1 MADEL
6 ERRQR
11 QSSDTTAPRAR
22 GEQQATTST
31 QSPASSELAL
41 DDPREGLEWLSSRE
55 QLAVDE
61 EGGRVRHAE
70 TKRLVHALLH
80 CGRMGPAREAAL
92 EARELQPHLLGI
104 RLELIGTGL
113 GRVGE
118 KRVVILPEL
127 PLVVGAPRRLG
138 CVPSLGM
145 ETVNRKVP
153 VHELHFLAVAGQDL
167 SQRRDDP
174 LAERTVKVRERDD
187 RHRRRGWSPERSS
200 LDPNLGAGDDRH
212 V

>member
-1 MADEL
+1 MKKAGVPVTPRRIASSTLFCTAAAWVPLARQRSKL
-6 ERRQR
+6 ER
-11 QSSDTTAPRAR
+11 SSPTCRAY
-22 GEQQATTST
+22 
-31 QSPASSELAL
+31 
-41 DDPREGLEWLSSRE
+41 
-55 QLAVDE
+55 
-61 EGGRVRHAE
+61 
-70 TKRLVHALLH
+70 
-80 CGRMGPAREAAL
+80 AL
-92 EARELQPHLLGI
+92 ELLGA
-104 RLELIGTGL
+104 GP

-118 KRVVILPEL
+118 ERVVILPEL

-145 ETVNRKVP
+145 EAVHRKVP

-200 LDPNLGAGDDRH
+200 LDPNLGLERRGFLKTDHHGGLRA
-212 V
+212 

>member
-22 GEQQATTST
+22 GAQQATTST

-41 DDPREGLEWLSSRE
+41 DDPRELLEGLSSRE

-61 EGGRVRHAE
+61 EGGRARHAE
-70 TKRLVHALLH
+70 ANRLVHALLH
-80 CGRMGPAREAAL
+80 CGGMGPARKAAL
-92 EARELQPHLLGI
+92 EAREVQPDLLSVGP
-104 RLELIGTGL
+104 ELGAGL

-118 KRVVILPEL
+118 ERVVILPEL
-127 PLVVGAPRRLG
+127 PLIVGAPRRLG

-145 ETVNRKVP
+145 ETVDRKVP
-153 VHELHFLAVAGQDL
+153 VHELHLLAVAGQNP
-167 SQRRDDP
+167 SQRRDD
-174 LAERTVKVRERDD
+174 
-187 RHRRRGWSPERSS
+187 SP
-200 LDPNLGAGDDRH
+200 
-212 V
+212 